1 MASASHQ
8 NRRNALKQ
16 TAKETKAMTPTIA
29 ASLPHLNP
37 SVSLSFALET
47 LPPLDPAKCPR
58 FRLSPNPTT
67 PGTPISVLD
76 SDSFDAAITMPSS
89 IFSLTSSDTSTTLE
103 KESSI
108 LTLLQ
113 ESASAPFNLNPATAS
128 RVAVLNMAS
137 EHNPGGGWMNGAAAQ
152 EEALC
157 FRSTLAS
164 SLHKSRHYPIPDRC
178 GLWTKD
184 VVIFRT
190 SMAQGHELT
199 VPAVE
204 VEKLPVV
211 SVLSVAGIRRPR
223 VEVVEGRSVFAEA
236 KDRELTKDK
245 MRICLRMAA
254 ERGHT
259 MLVLGALGCGAF
271 RNPPEE
277 VADCWGEVLR
287 EREFAGGWF
296 KAVWFAVFDR
306 KRDGNLPIFKGRL
319 DGKVVGF
326 VEPEKGV

>member
-1 MASASHQ
+1 MASSSTHQ

-29 ASLPHLNP
+29 TSLPHLNP
-37 SVSLSFALET
+37 TLSLRFSLET
-47 LPPLDPAKCPR
+47 LPPLDPTKCPH
-58 FRLSPNPTT
+58 FHLSRDPSSH
-67 PGTPISVLD
+67 GTPISVLP
-76 SDSFDAAITMPSS
+76 SDSFDAAITMPS
-89 IFSLTSSDTSTTLE
+89 ILLSLPSSPQTHTELE
-103 KESSI
+103 KSNLTHLHSSC
-108 LTLLQ
+108 
-113 ESASAPFNLNPATAS
+113 AAPSNLNPSTAA

-164 SLHKSRHYPIPDRC
+164 SLHKSRHYPIPDRS
-178 GLWTKD
+178 GIWTKD

-190 SMAQGHELT
+190 SMAEGHELM

-204 VEKLPVV
+204 AERLPVV

-223 VEVVEGRSVFAEA
+223 VESVNGKSVFAEA
-236 KDRELTKDK
+236 GDRELTRDK
-245 MRICLRMAA
+245 MRLCLRMAA

-259 MLVLGALGCGAF
+259 MVVLGALGCGAF

-277 VADCWGEVLR
+277 VAECWGEVLR
-287 EREFAGGWF
+287 EGEFAGGWF
-296 KAVWFAVFDR
+296 RGVWFAVFDR
-306 KRDGNLPIFKGRL
+306 KGDGNLPVFKRWL
-319 DGKVVGF
+319 DGKVVG
-326 VEPEKGV
+326 VVGDGV